1 MAGSPCVGEN
11 PGIPLEGDRP
21 CVQPPSTRSR
31 FHATTGLAAVLA
43 TILGFA
49 PAALAQDQPGSR
61 HWVATWAV
69 SPQRSAVPLA
79 IDGQTLRQVVHVSLG
94 GKTVRVRLSNAY
106 GTSALVIGAAHVALS
121 AGNGAIVEST
131 DRRLTFGG
139 SPTIAIPAGALAVSD
154 PVALGVPSLGDVAVS
169 LYLSD
174 AVAALTEHQAALH
187 TTYLSPP
194 GDFTGAAAI
203 AGTTTESYYFLAGVE
218 VLAAK
223 RARAIVALGDSVT
236 DGFRSTVDM
245 NQSYPSLLAAR
256 LQSNPST
263 AQVAVLN
270 QGEGGNRLLH
280 DFVGTSGSARFDR
293 DVLVQSGAA
302 YVIVLQG
309 NVDLLIPGLIGNP
322 AEVVT
327 VAQLIQG
334 YRQIIERAHAMG
346 LKAYGATLNPVEGY
360 PFPGFWT
367 PELEAKR
374 QALNHWIRTSNAYDA
389 VIDFDLV
396 LRDPTQPSRLL
407 PAYDS
412 GDHVHPNDD
421 GYRAMAEAIDLAL
434 FRDSAV
440 D

>member
-1 MAGSPCVGEN
+1 M
-11 PGIPLEGDRP
+11 R
-21 CVQPPSTRSR
+21 STTQYILR
-31 FHATTGLAAVLA
+31 FRAATGLAAVLVTVLA
-43 TILGFA
+43 LA
-49 PAALAQDQPGSR
+49 PAAVAEDQPGSR

-69 SPQRSAVPLA
+69 SPQRAPAPLA
-79 IDGQTLRQVVHVSLG
+79 IDGQTLRQIVHVSLG
-94 GKTVRVRLSNAY
+94 GNKIRVRLSNAH

-121 AGNGAIVEST
+121 VGNGAIVEST
-131 DRRLTFGG
+131 DRALTFGG

-154 PVALGVPSLGDVAVS
+154 PVTLAVPALGDVAVS
-169 LYLSD
+169 LYLPD
-174 AVAALTEHQAALH
+174 DVAATTYHETALH

-194 GDFTGAAAI
+194 GDFTSAGTI
-203 AGTTTESYYFLAGVE
+203 AGTTTESYYFLSGLE
-218 VLAAK
+218 ILAAK

-236 DGFRSTVDM
+236 DGFLSTVDM
-245 NQSYPSLLAAR
+245 NQSYPYLLAAR

-263 AQVAVLN
+263 SQVAVLN
-270 QGEGGNRLLH
+270 QGVGGNRLLH
-280 DFVGTSGSARFDR
+280 DFVGTSGAARFDR

-309 NVDLLIPGLIGNP
+309 NADLLIPGLIGNP

-327 VAQLIQG
+327 VAQLVQG

-367 PELEAKR
+367 PALEAKR
-374 QALNHWIRTSNAYDA
+374 LAVNQWIRSSNAYDA

-396 LRDPTQPSRLL
+396 LRDPAQPSRLL

-434 FRDSAV
+434 FRDSAE